1 MIKYTAMQNKFSAV
15 SLCALLAIM
24 LIVAPQQGLAQK
36 KKDKKKGRPPAVVEL
51 ATVIERNIS
60 ASINLTGAVQALT
73 ESVVAAEVN
82 GRVIKFSKKEG
93 DEVKRNET
101 VALLDR
107 TSYRIILRGAKG
119 QLVKAEIAL
128 ERARLAAKRAK
139 ELFEQKI
146 ASEEVEQNAELD
158 VKMAEA
164 EIMLRK
170 ADLEQAE
177 YNLARCEVRAPYNG
191 FVARKLTDVGNWVND
206 GDGLFEIIDIHR
218 IEVVVEAP
226 ERYLREFSM
235 GREAQVTLDAYPGKT
250 FKGKIAAVS
259 PKADLKSRTFR
270 VKVGM
275 DNPNSAIKAGMLA
288 RVTVTTSE
296 QKDVVLIPRDAIVW
310 RARRAMVFTVN
321 EGKAKSAIVTI
332 GRQQGAFVEASGAIK
347 RGMKLIVTGNEIL
360 RDGSPVNVV
369 GEKSYK

>member
-1 MIKYTAMQNKFSAV
+1 MIKYIAMQNKFSAV
-15 SLCALLAIM
+15 HLCALLAIT
-24 LIVAPQQGLAQK
+24 LIIAPQQGLAQK
-36 KKDKKKGRPPAVVEL
+36 KKDKKNGRPPATVEL

-60 ASINLTGAVQALT
+60 ASINLTGAVRALT

-82 GRVIKFSKKEG
+82 GRVVKFSKKEG

-101 VALLDR
+101 VALLDG

-158 VKMAEA
+158 VKTAEA

-170 ADLEQAE
+170 AELEQAE
-177 YNLARCEVRAPYNG
+177 YNLARCEVKAPYNG

-206 GDGLFEIIDIHR
+206 GDGLFEIIDIHKV
-218 IEVVVEAP
+218 EVVVEAP
-226 ERYLREFSM
+226 ERYLNEFSI
-235 GREAQVTLDAYPGKT
+235 GREAQVTIDAYPGKT
-250 FKGKIAAVS
+250 FKGKVVAVS

-296 QKDVVLIPRDAIVW
+296 QKNAVLIPRDAIVW

-321 EGKAKSAIVTI
+321 EGKAKSSIVTI
-332 GRQQGAFVEASGAIK
+332 GRQQGVFVEASGAIK
-347 RGMKLIVTGNEIL
+347 PGMKLVVTGNEIL